1 VKGPFE
7 EVAEKLKHASSDVEE
22 RRFHRPTSAPKAH
35 KPTMKT
41 LLQGVAQLLFI
52 IAALC
57 FFVGGRAIST
67 FTKTERVLAEM
78 EGIGLAVLCGAL
90 GFWAKTAADNLDEG
104 NDASGQ

>member
-1 VKGPFE
+1 M
-7 EVAEKLKHASSDVEE
+7 
-22 RRFHRPTSAPKAH
+22 RPVTWKSGALSAAISAPKSH

-41 LLQGVAQLLFI
+41 LLQGVAQLLFV
-52 IAALC
+52 IASLC

-90 GFWAKTAADNLDEG
+90 GFWAKTG
-104 NDASGQ
+104 SRRP